1 MNARAIPRSRLHVK
15 CHRPMRKQLGG
26 ACVVRLVDQ
35 VVFRANYF
43 ERSGYDAEAWEGG
56 FGDWAG
62 TTGECEANGA
72 RKFYGAVEDE
82 CVLLPRHV
90 SRPELKTRRG
100 LASVADYEYEPW
112 SHL

>member
-1 MNARAIPRSRLHVK
+1 MVPCESRG
-15 CHRPMRKQLGG
+15 KQLGG

-72 RKFYGAVEDE
+72 RNFYGAVKDA
-82 CVLLPRHV
+82 CVLPPRHG
-90 SRPELKTRRG
+90 SRPESKTRRG

-112 SHL
+112 FHR